1 MRRKKTKEEFVAEA
15 RKVHGDK
22 YDYSL
27 VEYVD
32 FSTPVQIVCPTHGA
46 FWQRPSDHL
55 DCKEACYRCRGVVK
69 TTEEFIE
76 EARKV
81 HGD

>member
-32 FSTPVQIVCPTHGA
+32 FSTPCPH
-46 FWQRPSDHL
+46 HL
-55 DCKEACYRCRGVVK
+55 PYSWGVLAAA
-69 TTEEFIE
+69 I
-76 EARKV
+76 
-81 HGD
+81 GSP